1 MPPPDGLVLAPL
13 GGETD
18 LDAVADLE
26 ARCFTNPWTRDALAR
41 ELARSDVARVFV
53 ARLPGEPVAAFCS
66 CWFVADELHVNTIA
80 VDPPHRRSG
89 IASSLMRYVIA
100 EAARHGARRATLED
114 RASTDPARKLYESL
128 GFVVS
133 AVRPR
138 YYTQPDED
146 ALILWK
152 DGLPDLSNPESWT
165 GQS

>member
-1 MPPPDGLVLAPL
+1 MPPPDGLVFAPL

-26 ARCFTNPWTRDALAR
+26 ARCFTNPWTRDALAG

-53 ARLPGEPVAAFCS
+53 ARLPGAPVAAFCS

-80 VDPPHRRSG
+80 VDPAHRRSG
-89 IASSLMRYVIA
+89 IATGLMRYVIA
-100 EAARHGARRATLED
+100 EAARHGARRATLEV
-114 RASTDPARKLYESL
+114 RASNDPARKLYESL
-128 GFVVS
+128 GFAVS

-138 YYTQPDED
+138 YYTQPEED

-152 DGLPDLSNPESWT
+152 DGLRNLDNPESWT
-165 GQS
+165 EQS